1 MNLFPDLEATLA
13 RLADVVEG
21 ETSEPWWIIGSA
33 AVALHGAVVA
43 DIRDI
48 DLMMGLADARLLL
61 ARLGLQP
68 EPDSHHPQFRSDL
81 FAVWRELPLPVEVF
95 AGFRLADSEGWR
107 PVVLQTRQGVSVQG
121 RTLYVPS
128 KNELH
133 DLLLSFGRPKDL
145 ERARL
150 LRSFSGLTTP
160 PAPAQLPD
168 PHRSS
173 S

>member
-33 AVALHGAVVA
+33 AVALHGAAVT

-48 DLMMGLADARLLL
+48 DLMMGLADAQRLL

-68 EPDSHHPQFRSDL
+68 EPDSHHPQFRSEL
-81 FAVWRELPLPVEVF
+81 FAVWREPPLPVEIF
-95 AGFRLADSEGWR
+95 AGFRLADSTGWR
-107 PVVLQTRQGVSVQG
+107 PVVFQTRQAVRVAGW
-121 RTLYVPS
+121 TLYVPS
-128 KNELH
+128 VDELH
-133 DLLLSFGRPKDL
+133 DLLLTFGRPKDL

-150 LRSFSGLTTP
+150 LHSISGT
-160 PAPAQLPD
+160 APRFAPTQLPD